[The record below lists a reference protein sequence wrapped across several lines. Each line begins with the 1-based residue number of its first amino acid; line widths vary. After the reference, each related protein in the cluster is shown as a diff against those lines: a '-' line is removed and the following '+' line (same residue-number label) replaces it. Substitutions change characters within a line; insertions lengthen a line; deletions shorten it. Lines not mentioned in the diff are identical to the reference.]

1 MKMAK
6 VIKIPYSPRPLWR
19 DEIHKALDS
28 HRFSVLV
35 CHRRFGKTVG
45 VVNHVIRQAVRC
57 SKRAPQYAYIA
68 PFFAQAKKIAWEYI
82 KYYTGVIPGVKVNN
96 SECFVELPSSHPGS
110 AGARIYILGA
120 DNPDSLRGM
129 YLDGVVLDEYGQMK
143 ESMWSEILRPAL
155 ADREGWA
162 VFVGTPKG
170 QNGFYKKWMEAQGNE
185 GWYAV
190 RYKASET
197 GLFPPKELEDM
208 RRTMSDVEYSQE
220 MECDFSIAAE
230 NTLLGGDDI
239 EAACKRSYSEMDVV
253 GSTCVMGVDVARF
266 GGDRSVIAVR
276 RGLVMM
282 EPIVFN
288 SIDTM
293 TLAGAVIK
301 AKERFKPDAIFIDS
315 GAMGAGVIDRIRQLG
330 HSCMDVAFGGKAID
344 SNKYSNRRA
353 EMYFRLAD
361 AIKKGGTSLPD
372 VPTLREELANVYYT
386 YDPSGRLK
394 LKGKEDIKA
403 LLGRSPDM
411 ADAFALTYA
420 ESVVRRKDVESPL
433 FNGRGAMSNTDYD
446 FF

>member
-1 MKMAK
+1 
-6 VIKIPYSPRPLWR
+6 
-19 DEIHKALDS
+19 
-28 HRFSVLV
+28 
-35 CHRRFGKTVG
+35 
-45 VVNHVIRQAVRC
+45 
-57 SKRAPQYAYIA
+57 
-68 PFFAQAKKIAWEYI
+68 
-82 KYYTGVIPGVKVNN
+82 
-96 SECFVELPSSHPGS
+96 
-110 AGARIYILGA
+110 
-120 DNPDSLRGM
+120 
-129 YLDGVVLDEYGQMK
+129 
-143 ESMWSEILRPAL
+143 
-155 ADREGWA
+155 
-162 VFVGTPKG
+162 
-170 QNGFYKKWMEAQGNE
+170 
-185 GWYAV
+185 
-190 RYKASET
+190 
-197 GLFPPKELEDM
+197 
-208 RRTMSDVEYSQE
+208 
-220 MECDFSIAAE
+220 
-230 NTLLGGDDI
+230 
-239 EAACKRSYSEMDVV
+239 MDVV

-361 AIKKGGTSLPD
+361 SIKKGGASLPD
-372 VPTLREELANVYYT
+372 VPTLREELANIYYT
-386 YDPSGRLK
+386 YNPSGRLK
-394 LKGKEDIKA
+394 LKSKEDIKA

-420 ESVVRRKDVESPL
+420 ESVVRRKDVASPL
-433 FNGRGAMSNTDYD
+433 FNGRVAMSNTDYD

>member
-1 MKMAK
+1 
-6 VIKIPYSPRPLWR
+6 
-19 DEIHKALDS
+19 
-28 HRFSVLV
+28 
-35 CHRRFGKTVG
+35 
-45 VVNHVIRQAVRC
+45 
-57 SKRAPQYAYIA
+57 
-68 PFFAQAKKIAWEYI
+68 
-82 KYYTGVIPGVKVNN
+82 
-96 SECFVELPSSHPGS
+96 
-110 AGARIYILGA
+110 
-120 DNPDSLRGM
+120 
-129 YLDGVVLDEYGQMK
+129 
-143 ESMWSEILRPAL
+143 
-155 ADREGWA
+155 
-162 VFVGTPKG
+162 
-170 QNGFYKKWMEAQGNE
+170 
-185 GWYAV
+185 
-190 RYKASET
+190 
-197 GLFPPKELEDM
+197 M
-208 RRTMSDVEYSQE
+208 RRTMSDVEYAQE

-330 HSCMDVAFGGKAID
+330 HSCMDIAFGGKAID

-361 AIKKGGTSLPD
+361 AIKKGGASLPD

-394 LKGKEDIKA
+394 LKSKEDIKA

-420 ESVVRRKDVESPL
+420 ESVVRRKDVASPL